1 MWPITATHFILDEP
15 PVGWTD
21 KPVLTLLRHGAV
33 AALPQWARGMLE
45 LPDGPRGSH
54 RLGVAL
60 GRTGVSTLRW
70 VLDAVDD

>member
-1 MWPITATHFILDEP
+1 EP

-21 KPVLTLLRHGAV
+21 KPVYTLLRYGAV
-33 AALPQWARGMLE
+33 AALPGWARRMLE

-54 RLGVAL
+54 DLGVTL
-60 GRTGVSTLRW
+60 GRTGVATLRW